1 MGDVIHCLPAV
12 ASLKHSFPHSHLSW
26 VIKPQW
32 APLLEGNPSVDE
44 VIPFTRTREGI
55 GQLWR
60 KLRNEGFD
68 IAVDLQGLI
77 QSAIVAASAK
87 AEKVVGLA
95 RSEARE
101 PLACIFYSTRVTT
114 TTPGEP
120 TPHRVLQYLAVA
132 LAAGATNPRRTFAI
146 PQGTPEGNLP
156 EGRFVLACPLA
167 GWGSK
172 QWPAES
178 WAALAKAISREFGM
192 PLVVNGPPG
201 KETELRAIQGAEV
214 HLSGIGG
221 LIDATRRATAVIG
234 VDSGPM
240 HLAAALGKPGVAI
253 FGPTDPQTHGPYGG
267 SLRVLRHAGAVTS
280 YKRDP
285 EIAAS
290 MRAISPEQVVAALRG
305 ALAGSAEEGGKE
317 PGRGKEDGQ
326 G

>member
-26 VIKPQW
+26 VVKPQW

-44 VIPFTRTREGI
+44 VIPFTRSREGI
-55 GQLWR
+55 GRLWHELR
-60 KLRNEGFD
+60 KEGFD

-77 QSAIVAASAK
+77 QSAIVAASGK

-95 RSEARE
+95 GSEARE
-101 PLACIFYSTRVTT
+101 PLASIFYSTRVTT
-114 TTPGEP
+114 VTPGEP
-120 TPHRVLQYLAVA
+120 APHRVQQYLAVA
-132 LAAGATNPRRTFAI
+132 AAAGATNPRRTFAV
-146 PQGTPEGNLP
+146 PQGTPEGTLP
-156 EGRFVLACPLA
+156 EGGFVLACPLA

-172 QWPAES
+172 QWPVES
-178 WAALAKAISREFGM
+178 WAALAEAIPREFGM

-201 KETELRAIQGAEV
+201 AETELRAIEGAEI
-214 HLSGIGG
+214 HLSGIAG
-221 LIDATRRATAVIG
+221 LIDATRRSTAVIG

-240 HLAAALGKPGVAI
+240 HLAAALGKPGVAL

-267 SLRVLRHAGAVTS
+267 SLQVLRQTGAETS

-290 MRAISPEQVVAALRG
+290 MRAISPEQVLAALREV
-305 ALAGSAEEGGKE
+305 LAGSAEAGGE
-317 PGRGKEDGQ
+317 TEQ
-326 G
+326 T